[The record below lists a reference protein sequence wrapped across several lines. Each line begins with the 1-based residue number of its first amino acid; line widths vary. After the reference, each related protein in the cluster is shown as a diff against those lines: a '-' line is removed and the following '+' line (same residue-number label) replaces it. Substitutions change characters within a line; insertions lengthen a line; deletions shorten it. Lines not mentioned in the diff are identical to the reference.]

1 MGQVSR
7 RDERREASIFFD
19 RDHLF
24 VNQMTS
30 HLYAGDSLSFWV
42 NKEIVEHNIGGSF
55 FDSSDSEESV
65 CEALSIFKE
74 VDGENNSDGAY
85 KVTIKK
91 KTAFWLTNK
100 YVSA

>member
-1 MGQVSR
+1 
-7 RDERREASIFFD
+7 
-19 RDHLF
+19 
-24 VNQMTS
+24 MTS